1 MACRGDQ
8 GRPGEVRRSDTL
20 PRPSR
25 LRGEISPRSGEAR
38 LPQQH
43 APARA
48 GRRPVLLLLAAA
60 HRVAPVSQ
68 EAHGHDEDRVRREPA
83 GVRPLER
90 ALVEQTLDEQ
100 HQRHQHRERR
110 APDGGNAQLKA
121 LPAPSKAQGRR
132 ELRTAQ
138 GTEAAWDAC
147 PGGTHG
153 LCSSNMAAHCSCI
166 SRTASRPW
174 WPGASKLASS
184 ESSNPPSGATHTSE
198 TNGVTLRSIVLIDR
212 THEAVLRCCASCCA
226 HAAWCWWAE

>member
-1 MACRGDQ
+1 MALRVELEAEEAQEAKDGLPRRSRQ
-8 GRPGEVRRSDTL
+8 IVEVRRSDTL
-20 PRPSR
+20 PMPSR
-25 LRGEISPRSGEAR
+25 LWGEISSRSGEAR

-48 GRRPVLLLLAAA
+48 ERRPVLLMLAAA

-100 HQRHQHRERR
+100 HQRHQHRQRR
-110 APDGGNAQLKA
+110 APDGGNAQLQA

-147 PGGTHG
+147 ALPTWR
-153 LCSSNMAAHCSCI
+153 
-166 SRTASRPW
+166 RTAPASAARP
-174 WPGASKLASS
+174 PDRGGPAR
-184 ESSNPPSGATHTSE
+184 
-198 TNGVTLRSIVLIDR
+198 RSWRRARAR
-212 THEAVLRCCASCCA
+212 THPRARRTRVRPTA
-226 HAAWCWWAE
+226 